1 MLPEVKEWLEFA
13 KMDLDA
19 AKHLNDTFYPKP
31 LQIICY
37 HCQQSAEKA
46 LKAIIVAHG
55 KPGGMPKMHDL
66 EFLLNQMKNY
76 VDIKDEYWDYAEA
89 LTPYGVEVR
98 YPGGTEISEAET
110 ELGLKYAEALYMW
123 AVEEIDKFEVPLNE
137 DQEEN

>member
-1 MLPEVKEWLEFA
+1 MLPEVKEWLDFA

-31 LQIICY
+31 LHIICY

-55 KPGGMPKMHDL
+55 KSGGMPKMHDL

-76 VDIKDEYWDYAEA
+76 VVIKDEYWDYAEA

-98 YPGGTEISEAET
+98 YPGGTEISEVET